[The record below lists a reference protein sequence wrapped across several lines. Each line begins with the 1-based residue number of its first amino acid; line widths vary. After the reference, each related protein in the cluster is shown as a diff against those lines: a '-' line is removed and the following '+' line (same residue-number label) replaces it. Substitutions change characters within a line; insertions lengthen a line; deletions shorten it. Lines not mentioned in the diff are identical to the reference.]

1 MSGLWG
7 QRPTGKASQIERACW
22 WADVDGFSS
31 RPGPP
36 GGAGPVGHHQATF
49 TRLGSS
55 VKRQVNGFRRPA
67 RVAEESSNR
76 IGVASVVI
84 NTLLQTDGTMNKTA
98 AINEYAQKR
107 REQRIADTARRMASE
122 GKSKQELVDY
132 LEGESFPQPTAA
144 ADALFGLFVAQEEAK
159 KSARYKAY
167 GTILLGVVVAVVAFV
182 VVSAGADATEGGRR
196 SPLGALF
203 IGLAMMAN
211 GAVTLR
217 KIDEGD
223 F

>member
-1 MSGLWG
+1 M
-7 QRPTGKASQIERACW
+7 
-22 WADVDGFSS
+22 
-31 RPGPP
+31 
-36 GGAGPVGHHQATF
+36 
-49 TRLGSS
+49 
-55 VKRQVNGFRRPA
+55 
-67 RVAEESSNR
+67 
-76 IGVASVVI
+76 ASVVI